1 MNTKEQGD
9 YHVIFTLSFLSYALL
24 LCQRVGS
31 VIYAISM
38 TFYLFIY
45 LFLIINGI
53 LLFLFMHFKTDKFTL
68 RKPCL
73 ALHGH

>member
-9 YHVIFTLSFLSYALL
+9 YHVIFTLSSLSYALL
-24 LCQRVGS
+24 LCLRVGS

-38 TFYLFIY
+38 TFY

-53 LLFLFMHFKTDKFTL
+53 LLFLFMHFKTYKFTL

-73 ALHGH
+73 ALHSH